1 MPWHMLPRLLFSVRV
16 LVHAGIWYEGTILE
30 QLPAQIEKTIQTNLL
45 ANFWTAKA
53 FLPDMMKRYGAQCSA
68 CACQLNSML
77 SSACGLL
84 QKFRAHRDHLIH
96 SGYVSHCIEALA
108 LVSLRWP
115 SMTLVVLLTSHV
127 HTAFQGVSHLSAYT
141 ASKAGSFGFSVR
153 PQCCYSALL
162 TLIKAT

>member
-68 CACQLNSML
+68 CACQLNSMMN
-77 SSACGLL
+77 AGALL
-84 QKFRAHRDHLIH
+84 QKFRAHRDHLFH

-108 LVSLRWP
+108 LMSLRWP
-115 SMTLVVLLTSHV
+115 LMTLVVLLTSHV